1 MACEKCA
8 DLCLEYEILTPG
20 HLRKA
25 FAVVRDNIAD
35 GTIQETFGTGSYQAF
50 AKALDEGGPWPADHL
65 SCQFACRNCGE
76 VFGLGVDTYHGG
88 GSWAPASA
96 QNKLEDRIIGDA
108 PPLPGDRVTVAQWLT
123 LHQNTFLLTVGLI
136 VLSIVLFVYLRH

>member
-8 DLCLEYEILTPG
+8 DLCLQYEIHTPG

-35 GTIQETFGTGSYQAF
+35 GTIQETFGTGSYLAF
-50 AKALDEGGPWPADHL
+50 AKALDEGGPWPDDRL
-65 SCQFACRNCGE
+65 SCQFACRSCGE
-76 VFGLGVDTYHGG
+76 EFSLGVDTYHGG
-88 GSWAPASA
+88 GGWGYASA
-96 QNKLEDRIIGDA
+96 PDELKDRIIGDA

-123 LHQNTFLLTVGLI
+123 LHQSALLLVAGLI